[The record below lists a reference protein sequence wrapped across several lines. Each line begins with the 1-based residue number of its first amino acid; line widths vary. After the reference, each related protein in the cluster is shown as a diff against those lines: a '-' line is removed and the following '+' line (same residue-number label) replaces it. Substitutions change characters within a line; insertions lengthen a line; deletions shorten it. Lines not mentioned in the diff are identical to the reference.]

1 MIIITDSCFAL
12 LYNDLWRLNILLFQA
27 LKSGQLPADLKI
39 SDNEGVDTSEV
50 TSSDKMVTDGQ
61 NEVNVQL
68 EDAESVKPTEEHT
81 EMEQDWMVLFFDCY
95 IQYLTTSVLFFPD
108 HPMDLCATS
117 WLLQSC
123 SSQMI
128 IIKTIMYLFLK

>member
-81 EMEQDWMVLFFDCY
+81 EMEQD
-95 IQYLTTSVLFFPD
+95 
-108 HPMDLCATS
+108 
-117 WLLQSC
+117 
-123 SSQMI
+123 
-128 IIKTIMYLFLK
+128 